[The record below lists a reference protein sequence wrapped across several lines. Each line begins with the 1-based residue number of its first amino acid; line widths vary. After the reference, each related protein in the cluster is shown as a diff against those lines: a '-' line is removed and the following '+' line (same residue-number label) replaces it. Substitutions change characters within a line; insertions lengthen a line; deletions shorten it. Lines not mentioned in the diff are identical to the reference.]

1 MLLVALHP
9 GWIDR
14 FTTSEVIADDDVDE
28 DDENDYEN
36 EKPLMFLSLT

>member
-1 MLLVALHP
+1 MLFVALHP

-14 FTTSEVIADDDVDE
+14 FTTSKVIADVDE

-36 EKPLMFLSLT
+36 EKPLMILSLT